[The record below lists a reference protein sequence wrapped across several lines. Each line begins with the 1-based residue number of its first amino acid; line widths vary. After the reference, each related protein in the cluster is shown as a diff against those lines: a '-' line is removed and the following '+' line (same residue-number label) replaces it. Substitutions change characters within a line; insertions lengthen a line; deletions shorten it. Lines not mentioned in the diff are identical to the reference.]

1 MLQSLI
7 LSSLGII
14 PSELSNTMTTRPDTL
29 QGSLPLL
36 VLNVLA
42 RRGPLH
48 GYAITSRIHELSDV
62 LRVEEGSLY
71 PALHRMEEAGWI
83 RARMITTEH
92 NRRARAYD
100 ITAAGRRQL
109 DVERER
115 WRSITNAV
123 NHVLK
128 HA

>member
-1 MLQSLI
+1 M
-7 LSSLGII
+7 
-14 PSELSNTMTTRPDTL
+14 PTRPDTL

-36 VLNVLA
+36 VLTILD

-48 GYAITSRIHELSDV
+48 GYAITSIIQNLSDA

-71 PALHRMEEAGWI
+71 PSLHRMEEAGWI
-83 RARMITTEH
+83 KARTITTEH
-92 NRRARAYD
+92 NRRARAYE

-109 DVERER
+109 GIEEAR
-115 WRSITNAV
+115 WRSVTGAV

>member
-1 MLQSLI
+1 MA
-7 LSSLGII
+7 
-14 PSELSNTMTTRPDTL
+14 TRPDTL

-36 VLNVLA
+36 VLTLLD

-48 GYAITSRIHELSDV
+48 GYAITGHIQKLSEV

-83 RARMITTEH
+83 KARTILTEH
-92 NRRARAYD
+92 NRRARAYE
-100 ITAAGRRQL
+100 ITATGRRHL
-109 DVERER
+109 GIEEAR
-115 WRSITNAV
+115 WRSITDAV
-123 NHVLK
+123 NYVLK

>member
-1 MLQSLI
+1 M
-7 LSSLGII
+7 
-14 PSELSNTMTTRPDTL
+14 PTRSDTL

-36 VLNVLA
+36 VLTILH

-48 GYAITSRIHELSDV
+48 GYAITSQIQSLSDA

-83 RARMITTEH
+83 KARTITTEH

-109 DVERER
+109 DLEAGR
-115 WRSITNAV
+115 WRSITDAV
-123 NHVLK
+123 NHVLR